1 MDIRGVGR
9 IAAAADGCTGAAG
22 GCDVAVSDTDNG
34 LEGVRITCRRTEDVS
49 FTAAADGC
57 AGAADGLYRAL
68 CYRDVG
74 VALRAVAGADACAR
88 GISGSSG
95 GLQSAHRR
103 VADGD
108 VSFALGVTTAADAGT
123 AVGKS
128 TFDTLF
134 GIRIVD
140 VDGRLAGGGF
150 ARTDGCAAAA
160 TCGHERISGDL
171 DVGRAGRLFAA
182 ADACAA
188 IAVAGGSVDLAAGD
202 VDVGRAGRVFAAADA
217 CAAGAAGGLGDG
229 AAGDVDLGSEGG
241 FCARA
246 DARAAAVA
254 AAALGRPDGAA
265 RNFHNLIAA
274 DAGAAFATVAGAVAA
289 GSLLY
294 LAAGDGEEVAA
305 VNA

>member
-1 MDIRGVGR
+1 MPSSNNVRKV
-9 IAAAADGCTGAAG
+9 T
-22 GCDVAVSDTDNG
+22 SENYPTDNG

-57 AGAADGLYRAL
+57 AAAADGIYCTVAF
-68 CYRDVG
+68 YRDVG

-103 VADGD
+103 IADGD

-140 VDGRLAGGGF
+140 VDGRLAGGEF

-182 ADACAA
+182 ADAGTA
-188 IAVAGGSVDLAAGD
+188 IAVAGGSVDL
-202 VDVGRAGRVFAAADA
+202 
-217 CAAGAAGGLGDG
+217 

-294 LAAGDGEEVAA
+294 LAAGDGESTVAVDA
-305 VNA
+305 AAAGRLDIDIGTASWR

>member
-1 MDIRGVGR
+1 MDLRGVGR

-57 AGAADGLYRAL
+57 
-68 CYRDVG
+68 
-74 VALRAVAGADACAR
+74 AGADACAR

-202 VDVGRAGRVFAAADA
+202 VDGGSLGGVRAAADA
-217 CAAGAAGGLGDG
+217 CAAARTLGLCNG
-229 AAGDVDLGSEGG
+229 
-241 FCARA
+241 
-246 DARAAAVA
+246 
-254 AAALGRPDGAA
+254 
-265 RNFHNLIAA
+265 
-274 DAGAAFATVAGAVAA
+274 
-289 GSLLY
+289 
-294 LAAGDGEEVAA
+294 AAGDGEEVAA